1 MIMIKKIFLC
11 FLGLILIQSAHA
23 QIYSS
28 DVCFYIKTGESL
40 EKNNG
45 ITYIL
50 FDGSRLITSSHTSY
64 YVKKSLREDPNFF
77 YNYLKN
83 IDSNSEGNFY
93 KYSSSK
99 SKPKRE
105 VYIYR
110 YPGYHDY
117 FLNYAP
123 HWRCIAVSPDKNSF
137 ISWTEYDDGTI
148 SGKQYYIR
156 IDKKELLP
164 KISDYDFLYE

>member
-1 MIMIKKIFLC
+1 MIKKIFLA

-40 EKNNG
+40 ENNSG
-45 ITYIL
+45 ITFIL
-50 FDGSRLITSSHTSY
+50 FNGSKFIKSSYTSY
-64 YVKKSLREDPNFF
+64 YIKKCLREDPNFF
-77 YNYLKN
+77 YKYLKN
-83 IDSNSEGNFY
+83 LNCEDCTY

-99 SKPKRE
+99 STPKRE
-105 VYIYR
+105 VYLYR

-123 HWRCIAVSPDKNSF
+123 HWRCIAISLDKNSL

-156 IDKKELLP
+156 VDKKELLP
-164 KISDYDFLYE
+164 KISDHDFLYE

>member
-50 FDGSRLITSSHTSY
+50 FDGSRLITSSHTS
-64 YVKKSLREDPNFF
+64 
-77 YNYLKN
+77 
-83 IDSNSEGNFY
+83 
-93 KYSSSK
+93 
-99 SKPKRE
+99 
-105 VYIYR
+105 
-110 YPGYHDY
+110 
-117 FLNYAP
+117 
-123 HWRCIAVSPDKNSF
+123 
-137 ISWTEYDDGTI
+137 
-148 SGKQYYIR
+148 
-156 IDKKELLP
+156 
-164 KISDYDFLYE
+164 